1 VKIAIST
8 ARGGAGLSF
17 GRNCATVSAKHG
29 CCVTWGGHDAAL
41 GPVGTRLKPAQ
52 RVALAALNEGSAEE
66 LTRGDYQQLTGV
78 SRSQAA
84 YDLAEL
90 VDAGLLERVGGGR
103 STRYRRTRRAQPSHR
118 RWTNERIRAAL
129 LEFCAGRTT
138 WPSAGEFKAAG
149 HTDLYVA
156 ASRYGGI
163 RSWASELGFSGP
175 ARTAPRQRRSRSLP
189 ASDLGCTAAA
199 FAAVLLASAAR
210 WFSPTRPPTRG
221 RPERPA
227 PGTSCARLP
236 HRHRPGE
243 AKPAR
248 PTRRSN
254 QRPPVA
260 HSSTPRYRGVITSSP
275 RRELASQ
282 TISAPVITTPTQ
294 HPAARP
300 VSTADGVAPLRAPG
314 GAGSAPSPLPAPRQ

>member
-1 VKIAIST
+1 MPHRA
-8 ARGGAGLSF
+8 
-17 GRNCATVSAKHG
+17 GRNE
-29 CCVTWGGHDAAL
+29 
-41 GPVGTRLKPAQ
+41 LKPAQ
-52 RVALAALNEGSAEE
+52 RAALAALNEGSAEE

-103 STRYRRTRRAQPSHR
+103 STRYRRTRRSQPSHR

-129 LEFCAGRTT
+129 VEFCAGRTT

-175 ARTAPRQRRSRSLP
+175 ARTAPRRRRSRSLRP
-189 ASDLGCTAAA
+189 HLTWAATVAA
-199 FAAVLLASAAR
+199 FAAVLLGVGGAVVQPHASA
-210 WFSPTRPPTRG
+210 PTRDAAGAPSARHVVRALAPPSTVR
-221 RPERPA
+221 
-227 PGTSCARLP
+227 
-236 HRHRPGE
+236 
-243 AKPAR
+243 AKPKQAQ

-254 QRPPVA
+254 QRAPAA
-260 HSSTPRYRGVITSSP
+260 HSTPRYRGVIASGS

-282 TISAPVITTPTQ
+282 TISAPVISTPRQ
-294 HPAARP
+294 QPAAQSLP
-300 VSTADGVAPLRAPG
+300 TAGGVAPLPSPG
-314 GAGSAPSPLPAPRQ
+314 ASGSPSPLPSPRQ